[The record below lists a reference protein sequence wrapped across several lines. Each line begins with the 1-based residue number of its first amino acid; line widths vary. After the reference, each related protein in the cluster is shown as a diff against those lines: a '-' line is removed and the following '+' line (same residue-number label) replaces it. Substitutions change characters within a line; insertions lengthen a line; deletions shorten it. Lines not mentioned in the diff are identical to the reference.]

1 MYKLTLT
8 VNSVIENL
16 DESGLPDGDPEIN
29 IFTTDGTLRLYDS
42 DFIITFKEE
51 SEGQITHSQITVSE
65 SFVSL
70 TKRGAIESD
79 MLFEEGKTTK
89 TLYRVGPYA
98 FDMHLTTKRIRSSVG
113 EEGGELQ
120 LIYSMNIGG
129 QDKNVRMK
137 ITAKRK

>member
-29 IFTTDGTLRLYDS
+29 IFTTDGTLRLCDS
-42 DFIITFKEE
+42 EFTITFKEE
-51 SEGQITHSQITVSE
+51 SEGQLTHSRITVNE
-65 SFVSL
+65 SFVNL
-70 TKRGAIESD
+70 AKRGAIESD

-98 FDMHLTTKRIRSSVG
+98 FDMHITTKKIRSSIS
-113 EEGGELQ
+113 EDGGELQ